1 MFENTE
7 TVLVVDDEISDL
19 ETMQKLLSE
28 QGYTVLHAQ
37 DYPEAFAL
45 FERHN
50 RDIDL
55 LLTDIS
61 LPGRNG
67 CDLAKALLRLK
78 PHLKV
83 LFVSG
88 HAGAEICRFYDI
100 PKSDLHFFRKPLK
113 PAALLSRVRQVLNST
128 EPFLQPQESAE
139 ETGNGDTRK
148 QF

>member
-7 TVLVVDDEISDL
+7 IVLVVDDEISDL
-19 ETMQKLLSE
+19 EAMEKLLKE
-28 QGYTVLHAQ
+28 HGYTVISAQ
-37 DYPEAFAL
+37 DYPEAMAVFGTYKG
-45 FERHN
+45 E
-50 RDIDL
+50 IDL

-78 PHLKV
+78 RDLKV

-100 PKSDLHFFRKPLK
+100 PKSDLHFLRKPLK
-113 PAALLSRVRQVLNST
+113 PAELLSRVRQVLNST
-128 EPFLQPQESAE
+128 EPFLEPPDGAE
-139 ETGNGDTRK
+139 EAAQNDH
-148 QF
+148 F